1 MSTIQ
6 LECGK
11 KISIV
16 VPAYNVEKY
25 LERCLDSI
33 LEQSY
38 SNLEVIVVDDGSTD
52 GTGKIIQHYVD
63 ADERIVAIN
72 HGENRGLFQARI
84 TGFEHATGDYIAF
97 VDSDDYISFD
107 WCRKLLRK
115 AESSDAEIV
124 VGDWCYSYEDTN
136 EQEYCNL
143 DPFRIQDWNL
153 SGVDVLRAF
162 MEQEGRSF
170 SWSIVC
176 SKLYSMELWK
186 RCYPSFASFS
196 KAHGHMLMWEDVAFS
211 SVIWSQAKS
220 VANVHGVLY
229 YYCKGTNSATVLHHN
244 KQRLKKY
251 LKDSTAAIRFM
262 KLQLE
267 SVGRYEEL
275 EKHYVAWKQ
284 RWGSMVYRDI
294 CIKCGQRSM
303 HSEVIHQFEIVP
315 DLAEANDL
323 SCSLS
328 PLADT
333 FTWLENIK
341 KTIVDKTVEYISF
354 DVFDT
359 LIERPFMNPA
369 DLFDF
374 LSDELNKHTA
384 AYVNFKQIRT
394 TSEQLCRD
402 QNSRDNSEKEE
413 ITLQEIYEKIE
424 ADYHFDHGILTHLM
438 EKEIELEEHF
448 CTKRAIGKELYELAM
463 EAGKKILI
471 CSDMYLPQQT
481 IETILIK
488 NGYTNYHDI
497 FVSSTYLQTKYSKN
511 LYRAMLKKLGIKKP
525 ASVFHI
531 GDNRIADFQNPQK
544 LGMRSCHINKAA
556 DVFQNQNEDGY
567 GGNLFHSVFFEN
579 PERED
584 YFQCYKDFSA
594 VRDIFALTA
603 NHIYGNPFVSYR
615 PKTAFN
621 GDPNNIGYQALGP
634 HLLAVTTWLSKHAA
648 ERKIGTIHFVARD
661 GYLVKKAFDILNDT
675 STKSNYI
682 RVSRKAMVLADVESE
697 IDLYSLPNK
706 IDVYSATPI
715 DLLEYLKPII
725 PTERQEK
732 LQSILKDAGIAC
744 SRPIIDQ
751 TYYLRC
757 MRVIIDQCIDL
768 ELLPAYK
775 HALKE
780 YFGSVIHPG
789 DYIFD
794 IGYSGRTEA
803 ALSSIMGFPVGSFYM
818 HTNSDIAFK
827 RQVKY
832 HCPNECFYQY
842 KPSITGFIREHLF
855 MELAPS
861 CIGYRWNGDAVQPIF
876 EEYEPEYDGER
887 ITKLIQESAIQF
899 IKDYKRTFGN
909 FAPQMD
915 YQYAVISAPYEYYL
929 HYSDTFDRQAF
940 KTLSFEDDANG
951 QAFISVLNFWN
962 AEITNHH
969 LTTYRSSE
977 SHYYDENNWFEG
989 IYPNGL
995 YVKFYRWLN
1004 KTFPRGSVMREKI
1017 KNIVRL
1023 FLRQKR

>member
-1 MSTIQ
+1 MSTNQ

-11 KISIV
+11 KISVV

-52 GTGKIIQHYVD
+52 GTGKIVQRYMD
-63 ADERIVAIN
+63 ADERIVSIN

-84 TGFEHATGDYIAF
+84 TGSELATGDYIAF
-97 VDSDDYISFD
+97 VDSDDYVSFD
-107 WCRKLLRK
+107 WYRKLLRK
-115 AESSDAEIV
+115 AESSDAEMV
-124 VGDWCYSYEDTN
+124 VGDWCYSYEGTN
-136 EQEYCNL
+136 SQEYCNL
-143 DPFRIQDWNL
+143 DPFRIQNWNL
-153 SGVDVLRAF
+153 SGADVLRAF

-170 SWSIVC
+170 SWSVVWN
-176 SKLYSMELWK
+176 KLYSMGLWK
-186 RCYPSFASFS
+186 RCYPIFVSFS

-220 VANVHGVLY
+220 VANVHGGLY
-229 YYCKGTNSATVLHHN
+229 YYCKNLDSATVVHRN
-244 KQRLKKY
+244 RKRLEKY
-251 LKDSTAAIRFM
+251 LKDSSAAIRFM

-267 SVGRYEEL
+267 NAGRYEEL
-275 EKHYVAWKQ
+275 EKHYAAWNQ

-294 CIKCGQRSM
+294 CIQGGQRSM
-303 HSEVIHQFEIVP
+303 HSEVIHQFNIIP
-315 DLAEANDL
+315 DLIEANNL
-323 SCSLS
+323 SWSLS
-328 PLADT
+328 PLADS
-333 FTWLENIK
+333 FNWLEGIK
-341 KTIVDKTVEYISF
+341 KAIVDKTVDYISF

-359 LIERPFMNPA
+359 LIERPFMNPT

-374 LSDELNKHTA
+374 LSDELNKCTA
-384 AYVNFKQIRT
+384 SYVNFKQIRI
-394 TSEQLCRD
+394 TSEQLCRN
-402 QNSRDNSEKEE
+402 QSSRHNSDKEE

-424 ADYHFDHGILTHLM
+424 ADYHFDHEMLIHLM
-438 EKEIELEEHF
+438 EKEIELEEYF

-471 CSDMYLPQQT
+471 CSDMYLSQQT
-481 IETILIK
+481 IETILLN

-497 FVSSTYLQTKYSKN
+497 FVSSTYLQTKYSIN
-511 LYRAMLKKLGIKKP
+511 LYRAMLKKLGVKKP
-525 ASVFHI
+525 ASILHI
-531 GDNRIADFQNPQK
+531 GDNWISDFQNPQK
-544 LGMRSCHINKAA
+544 LGMRSGHINKAA

-567 GGNLFHSVFFEN
+567 GGNLFHNVFLEN

-584 YFQCYKDFSA
+584 YYQCYKDFPA
-594 VRDIFALTA
+594 VRNIFALTA
-603 NHIYGNPFVSYR
+603 NHIYGDPFVSYR

-621 GDPNNIGYQALGP
+621 GDPNYIGYQALGP
-634 HLLAVTTWLSKHAA
+634 HLLAVATWLSKHAA

-661 GYLVKKAFDILNDT
+661 GYLVKKAFDILNNT

-697 IDLYSLPNK
+697 MDLYSLCHK

-715 DLLEYLKPII
+715 KLLEYLRPII
-725 PTERQEK
+725 PNERWEN
-732 LQSILKDAGIAC
+732 LHSILKNAGIAY

-751 TYYLRC
+751 TCYLRC

-780 YFGSVIHPG
+780 YFGSFIQPG

-803 ALSSIMGFPVGSFYM
+803 ALSNILGFPVGSFYM

-832 HCPNECFYQY
+832 HCPCECFYQY
-842 KPSITGFIREHLF
+842 KPSITGVIREHLF

-861 CIGYRWNGDAVQPIF
+861 CIGYHWNSGTVEPIF
-876 EEYEPEYDGER
+876 EEYKPEYDGVR
-887 ITKLIQESAIQF
+887 ITKLLQESAIQF
-899 IKDYKRTFGN
+899 IEDYKKIFGN
-909 FAPQMD
+909 YISQMD
-915 YQYAVISAPYEYYL
+915 YQYAIISAPYEYYL
-929 HYSDTFDRQAF
+929 HYSDLFDRQAF
-940 KTLSFEDDANG
+940 GTLPFEDDANG
-951 QAFISVLNFWN
+951 NDFISVLNFWN
-962 AEITNHH
+962 AEIANHH
-969 LTTYRSSE
+969 LATCRSSG

-995 YVKFYRWLN
+995 YVRFYRWLN
-1004 KTFPRGSVMREKI
+1004 RIFPRGSAMREKI

-1023 FLRQKR
+1023 FLH